1 MRKILYIMG
10 VLNDQDIGWLVQYGK
25 SQRVPAETVLIER
38 GRPVEYLFI
47 LIDGQ
52 LLVYSGNVDIAR
64 LQSGEVVG
72 EISFVDSRPPL
83 ASVKASTNSHIL
95 AIPKDALRAKLEKD
109 EGFASRF
116 YRSLAIF
123 LADRLRVTTSRFG
136 YGKKSDEVEF
146 EDPDEMPMDMMDAVD
161 MASARF
167 DDMIKRLATRSAE

>member
-10 VLNDQDIGWLVQYGK
+10 VLTDQDVGWLIEHGS
-25 SQRVPAETVLIER
+25 SQHVRAETVLIER
-38 GRPVEYLFI
+38 GNPVEYLFI
-47 LIDGQ
+47 LIAGQ
-52 LLVYSGNVDIAR
+52 LLVYSEGVDIAR

-83 ASVKASTNSHIL
+83 ASVKAAADSHIL

-136 YGKKSDEVEF
+136 YGKKSQVDF
-146 EDPDEMPMDMMDAVD
+146 EDPDEMPLDMMDAVD

-167 DDMIKRLATRSAE
+167 DDMIKRLGTRSSGS